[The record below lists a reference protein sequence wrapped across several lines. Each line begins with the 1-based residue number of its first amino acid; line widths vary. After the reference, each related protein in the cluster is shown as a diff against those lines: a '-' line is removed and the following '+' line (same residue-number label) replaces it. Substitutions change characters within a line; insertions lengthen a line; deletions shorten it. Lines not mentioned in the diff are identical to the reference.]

1 MTDTNLS
8 LVLLMFVAC
17 AFHSIPETLLATS
30 TGFEMLAIQ
39 LFCTPVPTERHTG
52 RYSLCMNNHNEN
64 VFTGRFQIICTG
76 NGFGRC
82 GPGASYFILI

>member
-30 TGFEMLAIQ
+30 TGFA
-39 LFCTPVPTERHTG
+39 P
-52 RYSLCMNNHNEN
+52 LCQQKDTQED
-64 VFTGRFQIICTG
+64 IPC
-76 NGFGRC
+76 
-82 GPGASYFILI
+82 A